1 MSDKQ
6 FDKKLIEGINPFP
19 YPHPPDRPPFIIG
32 GDSLLSWFARSYRN
46 TKRQEGGTISYF
58 VVGRPGAGKTY
69 FFNHL
74 EYLFYQP
81 NGKQF
86 DGIYAH
92 ISLSDQE
99 FPESSV
105 WKELFGG
112 EKGSKQ
118 RLATL
123 IPKDKIDSLPI
134 RKDVKENLLKLFG
147 GNLYFSSSEYRE
159 IAKEIS
165 NLLPEEAVICIALD
179 NVEEYID
186 ARKKDA
192 QSQSLAK
199 TEKESIA
206 YAVDKLMGSIRNMTD
221 PLRKGMVMLA
231 ITDEIWPNVEEE
243 LRRIGRTKARR
254 AESAENMILG
264 TLSLPQCLQL
274 VHEYMQHWCTKNGLT
289 LPQDQK
295 DCLYSIES
303 KTVSIYPFTPMAI
316 EFAYEM
322 TDKLPGD
329 ISCFCSKCIDILSN
343 KGQVEVI
350 KDKLIIEAMRVT
362 AEARKAL
369 GWVPNAQRLINEMGP
384 LIQEQSLLEE
394 LGKLKHEIRGD
405 KEIGLTHETI
415 VASLNQFV
423 NLMGVEI
430 RATQSVPSCIN
441 ERKTILPNP
450 LLEIWSFAETKFAVR
465 YVIGDPRFFIPTARL
480 YGDRVDSQPYEEIMS
495 LINSEEATHG
505 LLITLFKL
513 EDRFKL
519 GHIIMDELRNYGT
532 TIQSLDLSEKLE
544 NIMAIARARDDKEL
558 LARLVDRLGQNPINL
573 RERLMALSQQKRPE
587 FTPSGKYEGP
597 KYTKGE

>member
-1 MSDKQ
+1 
-6 FDKKLIEGINPFP
+6 
-19 YPHPPDRPPFIIG
+19 
-32 GDSLLSWFARSYRN
+32 
-46 TKRQEGGTISYF
+46 
-58 VVGRPGAGKTY
+58 
-69 FFNHL
+69 
-74 EYLFYQP
+74 
-81 NGKQF
+81 
-86 DGIYAH
+86 
-92 ISLSDQE
+92 
-99 FPESSV
+99 
-105 WKELFGG
+105 
-112 EKGSKQ
+112 
-118 RLATL
+118 LATL
-123 IPKDKIDSLPI
+123 IPKDKINSLPI

-147 GNLYFSSSEYRE
+147 GDLHFSNSEYRE
-159 IAKEIS
+159 MAKEIS
-165 NLLPEEAVICIALD
+165 NLLPEEAIICIALD

-192 QSQSLAK
+192 QSQGLAK

-274 VHEYMQHWCTKNGLT
+274 VHEYMQHWCAKNNLT
-289 LPQDQK
+289 LPNDQK

-343 KGQVEVI
+343 KGQVEII
-350 KDKLIIEAMRVT
+350 KDKLIVEAMRVT
-362 AEARKAL
+362 AEARKSL

-394 LGKLKHEIRGD
+394 LGKLKQEIRRD
-405 KEIGLTHETI
+405 KEIGLAHETI
-415 VASLNQFV
+415 VNSLNQFA

-430 RATQSVPSCIN
+430 KAAPSVLSCIN

-465 YVIGDPRFFIPTARL
+465 YVIGDPKFFIPSARL
-480 YGDRVDSQPYEEIMS
+480 YGDRIDSQPCEEIMS
-495 LINSEEATHG
+495 LINSKEATHG

-519 GHIIMDELRNYGT
+519 GYTIMNELQTYGA

-544 NIMAIARARDDKEL
+544 SIIAVSKAGDYKEL
-558 LARLVDRLGQNPINL
+558 LAHLVDRLGQNPINL

-587 FTPSGKYEGP
+587 FKPSGKYAGP